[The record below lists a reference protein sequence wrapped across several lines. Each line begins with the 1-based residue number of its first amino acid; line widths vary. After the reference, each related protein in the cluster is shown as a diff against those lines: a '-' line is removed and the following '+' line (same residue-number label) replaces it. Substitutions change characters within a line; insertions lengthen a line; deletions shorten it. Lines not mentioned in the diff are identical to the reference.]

1 MRFGHVL
8 AMALIVVGISGC
20 QKWVT
25 VEQRPVDGTRV
36 TAQDMILVVLT
47 SGERIQLAEPIRVE
61 GDSLSGRGR
70 YERPSSWSNRVD
82 RVSIA
87 LTDISE
93 IRVERR
99 DHTTTGISFG
109 VGLIA
114 VIVLLGIL
122 FAPFAGF
129 HVG

>member
-8 AMALIVVGISGC
+8 ALASFVVGMAGC

-25 VEQRPVDGTRV
+25 VEQSPVDGTRV
-36 TAQDMILVVLT
+36 TAQEMILVVLT

-70 YERPSSWSNRVD
+70 YERPSSWPDRVD

-93 IRVERR
+93 IKVERR
-99 DHTTTGISFG
+99 DHTATGVSFG
-109 VGLIA
+109 FGVIA
-114 VIVLLGIL
+114 VLVVASFITWAWIY
-122 FAPFAGF
+122 
-129 HVG
+129 